1 MSARLQA
8 LVVEYRSPHRT
19 IACVKAL
26 LEQGVPV
33 VQVVDNSADDGVT
46 CALLISAFADDGR
59 VQVLDAGANLGFA
72 AGVNLGLRHRV
83 SERVLLINND
93 ALPNAGVIAALE
105 AALNAEQDVC
115 IAFPSLLH
123 DGQRLGQVY
132 YHRWFAMLMSYRW
145 PGTFEVPRGC
155 CMLAALDR
163 IPIAPLFDEQF
174 FMYGEEIAL
183 GWHLHRR
190 GARISHVDTV
200 WVDHEGSA
208 TAKRGSPFYEE
219 RTALAHL
226 LLSNV
231 LENKVSKRRI
241 LAAVRFTM
249 LVLRALVRSLRQR
262 SFFPLF
268 ALRRARGIARGVIT
282 GALPP
287 S

>member
-1 MSARLQA
+1 MTTRLQA
-8 LVVEYRSPHRT
+8 LVVEYRSPRRT
-19 IACVKAL
+19 IACIKAL

-33 VQVVDNSADDGVT
+33 VQVVDNSADDGAT
-46 CALLISAFADDGR
+46 SALLVSAFADDGR
-59 VQVLDAGANLGFA
+59 VRVLDAGANLGFA

-93 ALPNAGVIAALE
+93 ALPDAGVIAALE
-105 AALNAEQDVC
+105 AALSAEQDVC

-132 YHRWFAMLMSYRW
+132 YHRWFAVLTSFRW
-145 PGTFEVPRGC
+145 PGSFEVPRGC
-155 CMLAALDR
+155 CMLVALDR

-190 GARISHVDTV
+190 GARISHVDAV
-200 WVDHEGSA
+200 RVNHEGSA

-219 RTALAHL
+219 RTVLAHL

-231 LENKVSKRRI
+231 LGDKVSERRM
-241 LAAVRFTM
+241 LVVVRFSM
-249 LVLRALVRSLRQR
+249 IVLRALVRALRQR
-262 SFFPLF
+262 SFFPLI
-268 ALRRARGIARGVIT
+268 ALRRAQGIARGVVT
-282 GALPP
+282 GAPPP